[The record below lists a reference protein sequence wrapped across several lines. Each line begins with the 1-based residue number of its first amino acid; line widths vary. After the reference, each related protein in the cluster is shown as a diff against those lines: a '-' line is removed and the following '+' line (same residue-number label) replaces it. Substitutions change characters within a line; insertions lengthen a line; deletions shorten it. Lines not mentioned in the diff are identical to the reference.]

1 MKPLFEI
8 LGFAFFIF
16 WLLLIARIVV
26 EFIRS
31 FSRDWHPRGV
41 TVVILEAIMTVTDP
55 PVKLLRRIIPQL
67 TIGAVRLD
75 LRPSRRPGI
84 GELMKIVLNSAHV
97 CNRRVWCDRMDASY
111 SSERPRKPFYTAER
125 STPPSQIGRGR
136 QCH

>member
-1 MKPLFEI
+1 LERVAAFFQI
-8 LGFAFFIF
+8 LGFVFFLF

-67 TIGAVRLD
+67 SIGAVRLD
-75 LRPSRRPGI
+75 FSI
-84 GELMKIVLNSAHV
+84 MVLLLLAFVGMNLAWGQV
-97 CNRRVWCDRMDASY
+97 R
-111 SSERPRKPFYTAER
+111 
-125 STPPSQIGRGR
+125 
-136 QCH
+136 